1 MKHSPLAKALCCS
14 LIAASPLL
22 GAYARHMS
30 PDEAIARLL
39 NNESQRRMAG
49 SEELKLAYVESAE
62 NQDFVYVFNK
72 KSNGFI
78 VVSADDSMPALLGY
92 SNNGSFNPET
102 VAPSLKWWLS
112 QYAEEAAFSISSYD
126 LKVESNSHPR
136 LAPEVEKE
144 EIPYLIKTQWGQRN
158 PYNLKCPELNNNN
171 CVTGCV
177 ATAMA
182 QILKYHEYPATGFDE
197 NSYQWN
203 DTTLSFDFG
212 ATEFRF
218 NDMLDNYKDDSDE
231 SQDSAVAELMYAC
244 GVSVN
249 MLYGAKESGASDIY
263 IPYALRHYFK
273 YDNEVKLLKRSF
285 YSSEEWKDLVYSELE
300 QQRPVI
306 MGGQAPSGGHQFI
319 CDGYDGD
326 GFFHINWG
334 WEGMS
339 DGCYLLSALNPEEQ
353 GIGGHNGGY
362 NSNQTIVCG
371 IKPAKEDS
379 AIWYP
384 IYANSGMGI
393 SNYTNSNINIVFEQG
408 GILNESPE
416 GVTVTM
422 LVQAE
427 SEDGKTYISD
437 QGSTLKFPG
446 AENLQS
452 KGFRSFS
459 AGLPTDMPAGKYKAY
474 IVFKTPEGNIQKLLF
489 PYTSISY
496 FYIDVDASGKITC
509 TIGEPSARAEIRV
522 LEFEPLE
529 QIISNEVCM
538 MKIVLE
544 NIGEYDYDD
553 FIKYIVYPHDSDEA
567 LYTTYLAF
575 NSIAPQKKINSSIP
589 SVFDL
594 KAGLYDIVFFDQYGD
609 IISDKFTISVDAS
622 GVASIVDTDLPLD
635 IYSARGILIKK
646 NADSDYLSSLPKGIY
661 IIKSKDNTFK
671 IIK

>member
-1 MKHSPLAKALCCS
+1 MKHSPLPKTLCCA

-39 NNESQRRMAG
+39 NTESQKRVAG
-49 SEELKLAYVESAE
+49 SQELKLAYVESAE

-72 KSNGFI
+72 KSDGFI

-102 VAPSLKWWLS
+102 VSPSLKWWLS
-112 QYAEEAAFSISSYD
+112 QYAEEAAFSISSSD
-126 LKVESNSHPR
+126 QVESYAHPR
-136 LAPEVEKE
+136 LAPKAEKV
-144 EIPYLIKTQWGQRN
+144 EIPYLIKTQWGQRY
-158 PYNLKCPELNNNN
+158 PYNLKCPELNNNK

-182 QILKYHEYPATGFDE
+182 QILKFHEYPATGFDE

-218 NDMLDNYKDDSDE
+218 NDMLDYYKEDSDE
-231 SQDSAVAELMYAC
+231 SQDTAVAELLYAC

-249 MLYGAKESGASDIY
+249 MLYGAHESGASDIY
-263 IPYALRHYFK
+263 IPYALRHFFK

-285 YSSEEWKDLVYSELE
+285 FSSEEWIDLVYSELE
-300 QQRPVI
+300 QQHPVI

-319 CDGYDGD
+319 CDGYDGN
-326 GFFHINWG
+326 GLFHINWG

-339 DGCYLLSALNPEEQ
+339 DGYFLLSALNPEQQ
-353 GIGGHNGGY
+353 GTGGHNGGY
-362 NSNQTIVCG
+362 NSNQTMVCG
-371 IKPAKEDS
+371 IQPAKEGS

-384 IYANSGMGI
+384 IYANGGI
-393 SNYTNSNINIVFEQG
+393 GFSKFTNSTIDIDFEQG

-416 GVTVTM
+416 AVTVTM

-437 QGSTLKFPG
+437 KGATLKFDG
-446 AENLQS
+446 AENLYT
-452 KGFRSFS
+452 KGFRTFQT
-459 AGLPTDMPAGKYKAY
+459 GLPTDMPAGKYKAY
-474 IVFKTPEGNIQKLLF
+474 LVFKTPEGNIQKVLF

-496 FYIDVDASGKITC
+496 FYIDVDSSGKVTC
-509 TIGEPSARAEIRV
+509 TIGEPTARAEIRI

-529 QIISNEVCM
+529 QVISNKECW
-538 MKIVLE
+538 MKIVIE
-544 NIGEYDYDD
+544 NVGEYDYDN
-553 FIKYIVYPHDSDEA
+553 FIKYIVYPHDSDTA
-567 LYTTYLAF
+567 IYSTYLTF
-575 NSIAPQKKINSSIP
+575 NSIAPQKIISA
-589 SVFDL
+589 SVPTVFNL
-594 KAGLYDIVFFDQYGD
+594 KSGLYDIVFFDQYGD
-609 IISDKFTISVDAS
+609 IISEKFTISVDES
-622 GVASIVDTDLPLD
+622 GVASIVDTDQPLD

-646 NADSDYLSSLPKGIY
+646 NADSEYLSGLPKGIY
-661 IIKSKDNTFK
+661 IIKSKTQTLK